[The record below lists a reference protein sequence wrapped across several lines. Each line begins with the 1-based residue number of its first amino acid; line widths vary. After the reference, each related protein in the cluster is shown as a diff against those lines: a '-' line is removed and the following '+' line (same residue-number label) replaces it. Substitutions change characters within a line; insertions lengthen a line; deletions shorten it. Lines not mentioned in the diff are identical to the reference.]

1 MKKVRERGEKT
12 NEKRKQTERM
22 KIWKRLK
29 ERKGTIIIEIII
41 ILIIIKLRITITR
54 LREN

>member
-22 KIWKRLK
+22 KKWKRLK
-29 ERKGTIIIEIII
+29 ETKGTIIIKIII
-41 ILIIIKLRITITR
+41 ILIRKLRITIIK

>member
-29 ERKGTIIIEIII
+29 ETKHTIIIK
-41 ILIIIKLRITITR
+41 IIIKLIIIIRP
-54 LREN
+54 REN